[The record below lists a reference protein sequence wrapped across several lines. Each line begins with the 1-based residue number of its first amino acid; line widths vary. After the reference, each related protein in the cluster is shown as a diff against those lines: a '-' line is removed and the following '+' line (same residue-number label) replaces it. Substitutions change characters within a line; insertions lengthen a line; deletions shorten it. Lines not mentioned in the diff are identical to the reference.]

1 MSARRVRLTDRFIE
15 ALKPPK
21 GAAAIDYPDE
31 ATPGLALRVTPAGVK
46 SWSLRF
52 RNVAGRKTRK
62 SLGPY
67 PAVRLAKARDEAG
80 RLRVQIRDGIDIAA
94 PTAPRGETFRDVVD
108 RWERRQARQ
117 DMRSVNE
124 TRRILNLHVLPALGG
139 RKVETIRKRDAIEI
153 LERLRDDLGFGA
165 QVNRVQRAISGV
177 LSYAVDADLIEVNPL
192 AGLKPQVVEKA
203 RERTL
208 NLDEL
213 AAVWKAAEEI
223 SATPRAIVRLL
234 ILTGQRREEVS
245 GLAWSE
251 LDYDHKAGKWA
262 ADGLWTIPPTRTKSK
277 REHVVPLSLAGRE
290 IISEQTKGAAGDFV
304 FSATF
309 GRTSYAGWRRAAVAL
324 ADGAKLAEPWTL
336 HDLRRSMSTGLGEVL
351 NVEESIIGRVL
362 GHSPRSRMGVTARYE
377 RSQRLSQV
385 RTALDAWAEVVLSHV
400 DGKPADKVVTLAA
413 AGART

>member
-1 MSARRVRLTDRFIE
+1 MSARRRRLTDRFIE
-15 ALKPPK
+15 ALKPPT

-31 ATPGLALRVTPAGVK
+31 VTPGLALRVTPAGVK

-52 RNVAGRKTRK
+52 RNVTGRKTRR

-67 PAVRLAKARDEAG
+67 PAVRLAKARAEAA

-94 PTAPRGETFRDVVD
+94 PATPRGETFRDVVD

-139 RKVETIRKRDAIEI
+139 RKIETIRKRDAIEI
-153 LERLRDDLGFGA
+153 LERLRDELGFGA

-208 NLDEL
+208 SLDEL
-213 AAVWKAAEEI
+213 AAVWKAAEGV

-234 ILTGQRREEVS
+234 MLTGQRREEVS
-245 GLAWSE
+245 GLGWSE
-251 LDYDHKAGKWA
+251 LDYDQAAGKWA
-262 ADGLWTIPPTRTKSK
+262 ADGLWIIPPTRTKSK
-277 REHVVPLSLAGRE
+277 REHSVPLSLAARE
-290 IISEQTKGAAGDFV
+290 IIAEQPRGAAGDFV

-324 ADGAKLAEPWTL
+324 ADAAKLAEPWTL

-351 NVEESIIGRVL
+351 NIEESIIGRVL

-385 RTALDAWAEVVLSHV
+385 RAALGAWAEVVLSHV
-400 DGKPADKVVTLAA
+400 DGKPAAKVVTLAG
-413 AGART
+413 AGVRT